1 MNLHSLPFTRHS
13 GDQTMTTLSRH
24 CPLTTDEL
32 QDLVCEAQNLLL
44 EAIRTLD
51 HYVAMTGDLAT
62 ERYITDQLRVMAS
75 REDGLLSRDRNLD
88 DVLAELVEHSEEED
102 DETAVVTGPALCN

>member
-1 MNLHSLPFTRHS
+1 MILHSLPFTRHS
-13 GDQTMTTLSRH
+13 GDPTTTHISRH

-51 HYVAMTGDLAT
+51 HYVAMTGDLASET
-62 ERYITDQLRVMAS
+62 YITDHLRVMAS
-75 REDGLLSRDRNLD
+75 KDHGFLSRDRNLD
-88 DVLAELVEHSEEED
+88 DVLAELAERSEEED
-102 DETAVVTGPALCN
+102 GEALVVAESRTLS